1 MLRPC
6 VSLFLAS
13 MKEEKEIQNVTSP
26 HEEAK
31 KRKNE
36 IKREKER
43 DVGLLRRR
51 QGRGLSMG
59 KCIERKKK
67 INTQQVRG
75 PLFLFLHSL
84 STWRPARERE
94 LLSRPRG
101 ESVCASSVEEE
112 ESVIG
117 KAAEVKSRS
126 ANVLFNQRTPGAIWP
141 FPSSSSSRS
150 PSTFNCYFPC
160 VRGNIILG
168 YSSR

>member
-67 INTQQVRG
+67 INTGIRG

-84 STWRPARERE
+84 ST
-94 LLSRPRG
+94 
-101 ESVCASSVEEE
+101 
-112 ESVIG
+112 
-117 KAAEVKSRS
+117 
-126 ANVLFNQRTPGAIWP
+126 
-141 FPSSSSSRS
+141 
-150 PSTFNCYFPC
+150 
-160 VRGNIILG
+160 
-168 YSSR
+168 